1 MIACDKGRHVAKVMY
16 NKRHVTGSPFHLELF
31 DHHRVKLESAETSGF
46 VGDEMS
52 LDSTPIFLPEGLQ
65 VL

>member
-1 MIACDKGRHVAKVMY
+1 MEKIGLTVYKGQHFAKVMY
-16 NKRHVTGSPFHLELF
+16 NKRHVTGSPFSLEMF
-31 DHHRVKLESAETSGF
+31 DPQMVKLESAQTSGV

-52 LDSTPIFLPEGLQ
+52 LDGTCIST